1 MAVALRTFNELV
13 LMFPN
18 LGPCGAKPEAV
29 ADMSRTSAHYQFL
42 DNAYSDDAMIE
53 TLRCWSVNN
62 TAMMEMAEGRLT
74 RADDTICQEAVE
86 KRLGRMKAYG
96 TIGADVVTHVEN
108 SVNTQLLALDEMA
121 SAGQCFGEI
130 SKIHRGA
137 AMATS
142 LFDANFKV
150 GSTVRWQHLT
160 ACTLNPEAVA
170 VHFAWKQRNDL
181 LATMVAQ
188 DVTSFLLNIHL
199 DAPAPLVWTGAV
211 PGKDEDTTYRWQ
223 AEVVTPP
230 GFEFEV
236 TSVKMLS
243 AASAPDRFVMVEAK
257 YPASGSPISSP

>member
-1 MAVALRTFNELV
+1 
-13 LMFPN
+13 MFPN

-29 ADMSRTSAHYQFL
+29 ADMSRTTACYQFL
-42 DNAYSDDAMIE
+42 DDAYSDNAMIE
-53 TLRCWSVNN
+53 TLKCWSVNN

-74 RADDTICQEAVE
+74 TTDAAIRQEAIE
-86 KRLGRMKAYG
+86 KRLDRIKAYG
-96 TIGADVVTHVEN
+96 TIRADVVTHVES
-108 SVNTQLLALDEMA
+108 SVDAQLLALDEMA
-121 SAGQCFGEI
+121 SAGQCFDEI

-150 GSTVRWQHLT
+150 GATVRWQHLT
-160 ACTLNPEAVA
+160 ACTLNPEAA
-170 VHFAWKQRNDL
+170 AIHFAWKQRNNL
-181 LATMVAQ
+181 LATMAAK

-230 GFEFEV
+230 GFKFEV
-236 TSVKMLS
+236 TSVKTLS
-243 AASAPDRFVMVEAK
+243 AAGVPDRLVMVEAK
-257 YPASGSPISSP
+257 YPASGSPMPSP